1 MVLET
6 AKEAMVI
13 KEEIKDMAKGAIK
26 DMGKEVIKDLTKDQ
40 KEIKDLIRMDQK
52 EVIKDLI
59 TKA

>member
-40 KEIKDLIRMDQK
+40 KEIKDLIRMN
-52 EVIKDLI
+52 
-59 TKA
+59 